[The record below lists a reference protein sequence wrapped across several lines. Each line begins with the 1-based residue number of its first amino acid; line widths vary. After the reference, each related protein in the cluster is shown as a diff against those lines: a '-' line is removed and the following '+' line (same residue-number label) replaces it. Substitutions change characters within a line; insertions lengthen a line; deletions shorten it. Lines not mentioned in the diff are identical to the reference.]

1 MSEYRISRSTPES
14 RGGVAFFAALTL
26 VLFTLPWWDGDGSL
40 RTPLVI
46 VLLYVALAQMW
57 NLLAG
62 FAGLISIGQQMFV
75 GIGTYGLLTFAEEWG
90 IDPYLS
96 VPLCGLVA
104 ALVSIPVAFFN
115 FRLVAGYFAIGT
127 WVSAEVIRLLVN
139 DSGSLKGG
147 EVRSLTRESLGG
159 YAKETRDNVTYWLA
173 LALAVGATAIVVFV
187 LRSRV
192 GLALR
197 SVRDNETGA
206 RGLGVDVTRT
216 KALIWVIAA
225 FWTGCVGAVL
235 LLNAPSATSTSAFSV
250 LSWTALVIFMVVI
263 GGNGSTTGP
272 ILGVLVFW
280 FLDEQLADQDTWRFI
295 ILGGLA
301 AVMAI
306 VAPKGLYG
314 LLQQWKPLQFFPV
327 RRRLIGPGVDE

>member
-1 MSEYRISRSTPES
+1 MSDYRISRTTREST
-14 RGGVAFFAALTL
+14 GGLAFFGTLTV
-26 VLFTLPWWDGDGSL
+26 VLFLLPWWDGDGSL

-46 VLLYVALAQMW
+46 VLLYLALAQMW

-75 GIGTYGLLTFAEEWG
+75 GIGTYALLTFAEEWG
-90 IDPYLS
+90 VDPWLS
-96 VPLCGLVA
+96 VPLAGLIA
-104 ALVSIPVAFFN
+104 AVIAVPVAWFN

-127 WVSAEVIRLLVN
+127 WVSAEVVRLLVN
-139 DSGSLKGG
+139 ESDDLRGG
-147 EVRSLTRESLGG
+147 DVRSLTREALGG
-159 YAKETRDNVTYWLA
+159 YAKETREDVTYWLA

-197 SVRDNETGA
+197 SVRDNEAGA
-206 RGLGVDVTRT
+206 RGLGVDIVRT
-216 KALIWVIAA
+216 KLLIWVIAA

-235 LLNAPSATSTSAFSV
+235 LLNSPSTSSSSAFSV
-250 LSWTALVIFMVVI
+250 VSWTAIVIFICVI

-272 ILGVLVFW
+272 ILGVLVYW

-295 ILGGLA
+295 ILGGIA

-314 LLQQWKPLQFFPV
+314 LLQQWRPLQFFPV